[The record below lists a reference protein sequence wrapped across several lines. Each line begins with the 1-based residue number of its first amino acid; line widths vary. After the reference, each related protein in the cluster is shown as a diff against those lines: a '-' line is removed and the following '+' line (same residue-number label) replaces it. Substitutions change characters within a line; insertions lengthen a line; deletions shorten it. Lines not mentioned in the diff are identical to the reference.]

1 MDALSFRR
9 LLVIALLQVAVFL
22 AALFTSRTA
31 ALAAGVLGVL
41 ALGRYA
47 AIACFASMIG
57 YSSKAGLRALVASA
71 WIFGLAALIAAVAAV
86 ALRSKPS
93 LPWAVAASF
102 VGPLG
107 MSALALGS
115 GIAALASRPAG
126 GLGAKR

>member
-1 MDALSFRR
+1 MDALSLRR
-9 LLVIALLQVAVFL
+9 LLVVALLQAAVCL
-22 AALFTSRTA
+22 AALFASRTA
-31 ALAAGVLGVL
+31 ALAAGVVGVL

-47 AIACFASMIG
+47 AIACFASMMG
-57 YSSKAGLRALVASA
+57 HSSRAGLRALAASA
-71 WIFGLAALIAAVAAV
+71 WIFGLAALVAAMAAV

-115 GIAALASRPAG
+115 GIVALSSGRAD

>member
-1 MDALSFRR
+1 MDALSLRR
-9 LLVIALLQVAVFL
+9 LLAIALLQATVFF
-22 AALFTSRTA
+22 AALITSRTA
-31 ALAAGVLGVL
+31 ALAAGVVGVL

-47 AIACFASMIG
+47 AIACFASMMG
-57 YSSKAGLRALVASA
+57 YSTKAGLRALAASA
-71 WIFGLAALIAAVAAV
+71 WIFGLAALVAAIVAVAM
-86 ALRSKPS
+86 RSKPS